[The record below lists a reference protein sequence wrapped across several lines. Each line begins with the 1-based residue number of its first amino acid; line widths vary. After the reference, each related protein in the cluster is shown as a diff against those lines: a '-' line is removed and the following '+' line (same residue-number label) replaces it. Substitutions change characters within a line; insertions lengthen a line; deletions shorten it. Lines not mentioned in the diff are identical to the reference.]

1 LSKRVVRAELRLIV
15 QIREGQMKTFVAPRR
30 LVLRAWTAIAGAC
43 FLSAYA
49 LAAGVEVEGYGGGMT
64 LAQGLGS
71 HPMAG
76 SQAGIRLGKRLTL
89 LGEFGYTPLLSNTQQ
104 VSASGETATGSATLK
119 MLTYGGAVDFSF
131 ASQSR
136 LRPYAVF
143 AVGGEHMWASATGSA
158 PGAPTVNLSLGLGNG
173 VYLGVGGGVRLY
185 VGKRWGFKPEV
196 RYMPIY
202 MSVLG
207 SSSYVNTVSYT
218 GAFFFEIGGD
228 K

>member
-1 LSKRVVRAELRLIV
+1 MKVRV
-15 QIREGQMKTFVAPRR
+15 FVAPRR
-30 LVLRAWTAIAGAC
+30 PVFRGWTAIAALC
-43 FLSAYA
+43 FLSAYG

-76 SQAGIRLGKRLTL
+76 TQAGIRLSKRLTL

-104 VSASGETATGSATLK
+104 VTESGVTATGTATLK

-131 ASQSR
+131 TSQSR

-143 AVGGEHMWASATGSA
+143 AVGGEHMWASASGSA
-158 PGAPTVNLSLGLGNG
+158 PGAATVNLSLGLGNG
-173 VYLGVGGGVRLY
+173 VYFGVGGGVRVY
-185 VGKRWGFKPEV
+185 VGKKWGFRPEV

-207 SSSYVNTVSYT
+207 SSTYVNTVSYT